1 MLRVFKPGLRR
12 HRRKKSPLDMALTAV
27 NAVLLSLLC
36 ISIIYPF
43 WMIFMKSMMTDTD
56 IINNVLAL
64 WPQSFQFSG
73 YEAIFTNDIY
83 NFGQAFVNSLLI
95 TIVGTVYQ
103 LAVTT
108 CTAYTL
114 SRKDLPGK
122 KFLLYF
128 FVFTMYFGGGLI
140 PYYLVIKELHLDN
153 SLAVMIVPS
162 FMSVFNMLVM
172 RSSFVNFPKELEEAA
187 RIDGASNAY
196 IFTRIVLPLSGGIL
210 AAIGLFI
217 AVAQWNNWY
226 TAMLF
231 IDDIDK
237 RPLAYALQ
245 IIIEKSKGSNDSVN
259 GQVEVI
265 GKSIQFAAIVVTIIP
280 VMIVYPF
287 FQKHFV
293 KGVMV
298 GSIKE

>member
-1 MLRVFKPGLRR
+1 MLKPKVKKY
-12 HRRKKSPLDMALTAV
+12 RRKKEPLDIVLTVANGV
-27 NAVLLSLLC
+27 VLTILC

-43 WMIFMKSMMTDTD
+43 WMIFMKSMMPDTD
-56 IINNVLAL
+56 IINNALAL

-73 YEAIFTNDIY
+73 YEAIFTNEIY

-95 TIVGTVYQ
+95 TVVGTVYQ
-103 LAVTT
+103 LAITT

-114 SRKDLPGK
+114 SRKTLPGK
-122 KFLLYF
+122 KVLLYF

-140 PYYLVIKELHLDN
+140 PYYLVIRELNLDN
-153 SLAVMIVPS
+153 NLAVMIVPS

-172 RSSFVNFPKELEEAA
+172 RSFFASFPKELEEAA
-187 RIDGASNAY
+187 RIDGAGNAY

-217 AVAQWNNWY
+217 AVSQWNNWY

-265 GKSIQFAAIVVTIIP
+265 GKSIQFAAIVVTIVP

-298 GSIKE
+298 GSVKE

>member
-1 MLRVFKPGLRR
+1 MKRTRR
-12 HRRKKSPLDMALTAV
+12 SGFRKSKLDIALTGI
-27 NAVLLSLLC
+27 NTVLLTALC

-43 WMIFMKSMMTDTD
+43 WMIFMKSVMTDTD
-56 IINNVLAL
+56 IVNNPLAL
-64 WPQSFQFSG
+64 WPGSFQFSG
-73 YEAIFTNDIY
+73 YETIFTNEIY
-83 NFGQAFVNSLLI
+83 SFGQAFLNSLFL
-95 TIVGTVYQ
+95 TLLGTVYQ
-103 LAVTT
+103 LAITT

-122 KFLLYF
+122 KILLYF
-128 FVFTMYFGGGLI
+128 FVITMYFGGGLI
-140 PYYLVIKELHLDN
+140 PYYLVIKELQLDN
-153 SLAVMIVPS
+153 NLAVMIVPS
-162 FMSVFNMLVM
+162 FMNVFNMLVM
-172 RSSFVNFPKELEEAA
+172 RSSFASFPKELEEAA

-265 GKSIQFAAIVVTIIP
+265 GKSIQFAAIVVTIVP

>member
-1 MLRVFKPGLRR
+1 MLKPKVKKY
-12 HRRKKSPLDMALTAV
+12 RRKKEPLDIVLTVANGV
-27 NAVLLSLLC
+27 VLTILC

-56 IINNVLAL
+56 IINNALAL

-73 YEAIFTNDIY
+73 YEAIFTNEIY

-95 TIVGTVYQ
+95 TVVGTVYQ
-103 LAVTT
+103 LAITT

-114 SRKDLPGK
+114 SRKTLPGK
-122 KFLLYF
+122 KALLYF

-140 PYYLVIKELHLDN
+140 PYYLVIRELNLDN
-153 SLAVMIVPS
+153 NLAVMIVPS

-172 RSSFVNFPKELEEAA
+172 RSFFASFPKELEEAA
-187 RIDGASNAY
+187 RIDGAGNAY

-217 AVAQWNNWY
+217 AVSQWNNWY

-265 GKSIQFAAIVVTIIP
+265 GKSIQFAAIVVTIVP

-298 GSIKE
+298 GSVKE